1 MMDGGNGGCQWWM
14 SVYGSSGWMSV
25 VVTPGTTTLTGGYGG
40 RQWLVVVVGGR
51 LQLVAVVGGA
61 GEKFSKISF
70 IKMR

>member
-1 MMDGGNGGCQWWM
+1 MVGVNGGCQFMAPVGGCQW
-14 SVYGSSGWMSV
+14 VAV

-61 GEKFSKISF
+61 CEKFSIFFLSK
-70 IKMR
+70 